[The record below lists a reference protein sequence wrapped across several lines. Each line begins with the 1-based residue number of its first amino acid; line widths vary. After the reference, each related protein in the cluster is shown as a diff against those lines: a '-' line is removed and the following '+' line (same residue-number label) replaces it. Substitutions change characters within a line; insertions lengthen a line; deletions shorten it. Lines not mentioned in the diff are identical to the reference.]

1 MGKAVTIMMIVA
13 VKTFYKVITINIDVF
28 ESHIIDERHFASR
41 EEAEAYKESVESDNT
56 AVIIVR
62 M

>member
-1 MGKAVTIMMIVA
+1 MMIVA
-13 VKTFYKVITINIDVF
+13 VKTFYKVIAVNIDVF
-28 ESHIIDERHFASR
+28 ESHIIDERHFALR

>member
-1 MGKAVTIMMIVA
+1 MMIVA

-28 ESHIIDERHFASR
+28 ESQIIDERHFTSR
-41 EEAEAYKESVESDNT
+41 EEAEVYKESVESDNT